1 MSATVAAALKKAV
14 VALLTDPKV
23 QKTIVG
29 IILGVIIIIVMPII
43 AVVSIFNG
51 DIQIDTKRLQEMV
64 VQNLSAEEIAKL
76 QSVENT
82 MYDIEDKM
90 KSAGF
95 EGRVKEAQVLYVL
108 ALSGY
113 ADESGFTDKLVGCF
127 SAGQTDEQLI
137 AAVNAA
143 FGTNLA
149 VEDFTNVMSNIRAVY
164 IDTSDYTDPA
174 TKNNLDLVKWA
185 IHAQERGWGYVWG
198 TYGAVLDEDLLS
210 SKISQYPDEVGG
222 SAEFIRQTWLGRR
235 TVDCV
240 GLIKGYSWYNTET
253 QTIQIGAN
261 SMPDIGANTMYNS
274 AVEKGTI
281 ETLPETPGLAVW
293 HDGHIGIYIGNGEV
307 VQAANTTAGVIRSQL
322 GDTAWTHWLKI
333 PNITYVE

>member
-23 QKTIVG
+23 RKTIVG
-29 IILGVIIIIVMPII
+29 IILGIIIIIVMPII

-127 SAGQTDEQLI
+127 SAGQT
-137 AAVNAA
+137 
-143 FGTNLA
+143 
-149 VEDFTNVMSNIRAVY
+149 
-164 IDTSDYTDPA
+164 
-174 TKNNLDLVKWA
+174 K
-185 IHAQERGWGYVWG
+185 
-198 TYGAVLDEDLLS
+198 
-210 SKISQYPDEVGG
+210 
-222 SAEFIRQTWLGRR
+222 
-235 TVDCV
+235 
-240 GLIKGYSWYNTET
+240 GLE
-253 QTIQIGAN
+253 
-261 SMPDIGANTMYNS
+261 
-274 AVEKGTI
+274 
-281 ETLPETPGLAVW
+281 
-293 HDGHIGIYIGNGEV
+293 
-307 VQAANTTAGVIRSQL
+307 
-322 GDTAWTHWLKI
+322 
-333 PNITYVE
+333 